1 MSSAQSRRIDID
13 KGEIRTISPDSV
25 MKELSRVWGDISQQV
40 EERSGQ
46 IPLRTS
52 ILTLMVVARGRPE
65 SRIARDTLHQLVEEM
80 PSRVIVIEIAQPDT
94 ALDATVTGHCQYL
107 DNGQAACY
115 EVIELRAPVDRIS
128 ALPSLLVPLELFDV
142 PSFMWWVGGF
152 DFSSAEFQRLASSAE
167 RIIIDSSRFES
178 ALDALSNY
186 HRFLQGADTA
196 CTGTDLNWARSTS
209 WRELIAQSFDHPES
223 LALLEDILR
232 IEAAYD
238 PEAEAQA
245 MLIVS
250 WIASRLNWR
259 LTSVEST
266 AEGISL
272 VLGKPQGGDAQ
283 VNLVR
288 QISTGVGLR
297 AVRILAGGR
306 ERTTRIT
313 VRRRSAELA
322 AVSIETAG
330 MPRQERVVHDPQPRL
345 CDLLG
350 KELLIHT
357 RDHVFDES
365 LDFVAGVVDVLRGAD
380 DRG

>member
-1 MSSAQSRRIDID
+1 MMSTARPRRIDID
-13 KGEIRTISPDSV
+13 KGEIRTVNADSV
-25 MKELSRVWGDISQQV
+25 TKELSRVWGDISQQV
-40 EERSGQ
+40 EQRSGQ

-52 ILTLMVVARGRPE
+52 ILTLMVVARGRME
-65 SRIARDTLHQLVEEM
+65 SRIAHDTLHQLVEQM
-80 PSRVIVIEIAQPDT
+80 PSRAIVIEIGQPGT

-107 DNGQAACY
+107 EGGQAACY
-115 EVIELRAPVDRIS
+115 EVIELRAPADRIS

-152 DFSSAEFQRLASSAE
+152 DFSSPEFQRLASSAE
-167 RIIIDSSRFES
+167 RLIIDSSRFES
-178 ALDALSNY
+178 ALDALSSY
-186 HRFLQGADTA
+186 HRFLQEADTV

-209 WRELIAQSFDHPES
+209 WRELIAQSFDHPGTQ
-223 LALLEDILR
+223 ALLEDILR

-245 MLIVS
+245 LLIVS

-259 LTSVEST
+259 LTS
-266 AEGISL
+266 AERRPDGISL

-288 QISTGVGLR
+288 QIGTGVGLR
-297 AVRILAGGR
+297 AIRILAGGR

-313 VRRRSAELA
+313 VRRRSADLA

-330 MPRQERVVHDPQPRL
+330 MPRQDRVVRDSQPRL

-357 RDHVFDES
+357 RDRVFDES
-365 LDFVAGVVDVLRGAD
+365 LDFVAGVMDVLRSTDG
-380 DRG
+380 